1 MIPDDFYAWFGYNT
15 CVMKYETVVG
25 LEIHAHLKTESKMFC
40 SCGTG
45 PKGKEYNLSAKDEP
59 NVRVCPICTGNP
71 GTLPVAN
78 KKAIEDTILLG
89 LALGSKIPEQF
100 NFERKNYYYPDLPK
114 AYQITSATN
123 PPVIG
128 GGLEIETENG
138 PKVIE
143 LDHIHLEEDAGKL
156 THDNATDASLVDLN
170 RAGTPLLEIITQPV
184 LSGGAEAVEFMK
196 NLRAILRALGI
207 SDADMEKGQMRCDA
221 NISVRPVG
229 SKELGIKVEV
239 KNMNSFKMV
248 GRAIDYE
255 AERQAEALERGEKI
269 SQETR
274 GWDDNR
280 GKTTP
285 QRSKE
290 FANDYRYFP
299 EPDLPPFEI
308 GKGKDFDPEVIN
320 DRLPELP
327 REKKDRFL
335 TEYGMSKHDAG
346 ILTADVEV
354 AGYFE
359 KVVENIPQFAENPQ
373 QKKAVGKT
381 AASFITGEFL
391 GKIDPAT
398 EISETKVTPENLAT
412 LIGMVFEEKISLK
425 IAKEVFLEVL
435 KTGKMAEDVITE
447 KGLAQISDT
456 GELEKIVG
464 EVLDANPSQVES
476 YKNGQEKLLGFFVG
490 QVMAKT
496 KGQANPKVVNDLLR
510 KNLS

>member
-1 MIPDDFYAWFGYNT
+1 
-15 CVMKYETVVG
+15 
-25 LEIHAHLKTESKMFC
+25 MFC

-89 LALGSKIPEQF
+89 LALGSKIPETF

-123 PPVIG
+123 PPVVG
-128 GGLEIETENG
+128 GGLEIETEAG
-138 PKVIE
+138 PKFIQ
-143 LDHIHLEEDAGKL
+143 LDHVHLEEDAGKL
-156 THDNATDASLVDLN
+156 THDNASDSSLVDLN

-184 LSGGAEAVEFMK
+184 LSSGAEAIEFMK
-196 NLRAILRALGI
+196 NLRAILRSLGI

-221 NISVRPVG
+221 NISVRSVG
-229 SKELGIKVEV
+229 SKELGTKVEV

-255 AERQAEALERGEKI
+255 AERQAEALENGEKI
-269 SQETR
+269 TQETR

-299 EPDLPPFEI
+299 EPDLPPFQV
-308 GKGKDFDPEVIN
+308 GKGKDFDPELIN

-327 REKKDRFL
+327 REKRSRFVE
-335 TEYGMSKHDAG
+335 EYGMGEHDAHL
-346 ILTADVEV
+346 LTADVEV
-354 AGYFE
+354 SNYFE
-359 KVVENIPQFAENPQ
+359 KVIENIPSAAESSD
-373 QKKAVGKT
+373 QKREVGKT
-381 AASFITGEFL
+381 TASFITGEFL
-391 GKIDPAT
+391 GRIGPNVD
-398 EISETKVTPENLAT
+398 IFETKVTPDNLAE
-412 LIGMVFEEKISLK
+412 LISMVTSGKISLK
-425 IAKEVFLEVL
+425 IAKEIFVDVFE
-435 KTGKMAEDVITE
+435 TGKKASEVVAE
-447 KGLAQISDT
+447 KGLAQISDE
-456 GELEKIVG
+456 GELGKIIEQILV
-464 EVLDANPSQVES
+464 DNQAQVEA
-476 YKNGQEKLLGFFVG
+476 YKNGQEKLFGFFVG
-490 QVMAKT
+490 QAMAKT

-510 KNLS
+510 KKLS